1 MRAKTRRSWPG
12 GPGKQ
17 MPMLSGAYEGKWQ
30 TGATL
35 ALAIERTPVSAGKQQ
50 LAIGIMPYINYLSIL
65 FAPN

>member
-1 MRAKTRRSWPG
+1 
-12 GPGKQ
+12 